1 MLDQYVIIPKKGCVK
16 TVNHQANRVTL
27 AAVNTRAFRVF
38 HPAFQAQ
45 QTDMDAA
52 KAQAALIA
60 KEANS
65 DEVRSRLCAPPMA
78 RTPGHA
84 IMRRDF

>member
-1 MLDQYVIIPKKGCVK
+1 MIFDNLLRKLLLKKRLNVK

-27 AAVNTRAFRVF
+27 AAVNTRVF

-65 DEVRSRLCAPPMA
+65 DEVRSRLCCRLALTRA
-78 RTPGHA
+78 R
-84 IMRRDF
+84 